1 MRSCFL
7 TILFIPLLA
16 LGQEEQKPLYH
27 FNPWWEVPFTISGFV
42 FNFVGQKA
50 LVDKPR
56 LVPADYQGLSPNDVG
71 WFDRSAT
78 RQDPDF
84 AVRASELSDIGLTAS
99 TLMPILLLL
108 DRSIRNEWK
117 EFILIY
123 LETHAINADAYL
135 FVSLPI
141 RRKRPY
147 VFNPNETA
155 KRKEGKKSTDS
166 FFSGHVSVAAVSTI
180 SMAKIYTD
188 YHNIRGMKRVLIF
201 TVASIPPVYTG
212 IFRYKAGKH
221 YLSDLL
227 VGFAVGSSIG
237 ILNPQLH
244 KSKNTQLS
252 LRPIV
257 DPQANGLSAVL
268 KF

>member
-1 MRSCFL
+1 MRSFL
-7 TILFIPLLA
+7 LIMLFIPLLA
-16 LGQEEQKPLYH
+16 QGQEEQKPLYH

-42 FNFVGQKA
+42 FNFFGQQA

-56 LVPADYQGLSPNDVG
+56 LVPADYQGLSPKDVG

-84 AVRASELSDIGLTAS
+84 ADEAQVLSDIGLSAFPF
-99 TLMPILLLL
+99 MPILLLL
-108 DRSIRNEWK
+108 DRPIRNEWK
-117 EFILIY
+117 EFILLY
-123 LETHAINADAYL
+123 LETHSIGADAYL

-147 VFNPNETA
+147 VFNPDETSS
-155 KRKEGKKSTDS
+155 RKEGGKSTDS
-166 FFSGHVSVAAVSTI
+166 FFSGHVSVVAVSTF

-201 TVASIPPVYTG
+201 TAASLPPVYTG

-227 VGFAVGSSIG
+227 VGFAVGASIG

-252 LRPIV
+252 LRPII
-257 DPQANGLSAVL
+257 DPQGLSASF